1 MGEHIPA
8 ALEAN
13 FIRALVSHASRG
25 IVLSWAVPRQG
36 GTNHKNERTNAYVL
50 FRMREKGW
58 VVDIANSTALR
69 QSATF
74 AWFHRTIMVFRPC
87 ESIMDADACRRD
99 PTQKETET
107 TLRDLY
113 LGSQYYT
120 ARAAATA
127 PAVSSSELRS

>member
-1 MGEHIPA
+1 
-8 ALEAN
+8 
-13 FIRALVSHASRG
+13 
-25 IVLSWAVPRQG
+25 
-36 GTNHKNERTNAYVL
+36 
-50 FRMREKGW
+50 
-58 VVDIANSTALR
+58 
-69 QSATF
+69 
-74 AWFHRTIMVFRPC
+74 
-87 ESIMDADACRRD
+87 MDAAACRRD